1 MKKHYLLTILLWCFL
16 VGHLLA
22 QGRTISGKITA
33 ADDGSPLPGVNVL
46 LKGSSSGA
54 ISDAEGNYKISVSN
68 ENAILVFSFI
78 GYKSREVVVGSQ
90 TTINVTLEADTRQLS
105 EVVVTSFGI
114 EQERKS
120 LGYSVQEVSSKDIL
134 KSQEPNLVNAMRG
147 QLSGVMIQNSSGS
160 PGAGANIIIRGITS
174 MSPNANNQPLF
185 VIDGIPVS
193 NETNS
198 GNTQPSTG
206 SNAIA
211 GSSEQFSASNRIAD
225 LNPNDIES
233 ISVLKGPSASALY
246 GLRAANGVI
255 IITTKKGTSGR
266 AVVNYNLSVGI
277 DEVNKF
283 PLRQAIY
290 REGIQ
295 GRIRL
300 NADQSV
306 STTRFQDFGPKY
318 PDGATVYDN
327 FENIWRTGSNV
338 SNNLSV
344 SGGNER
350 TTYYTSVSHLNQ
362 IGVAPSSDWKR
373 LNFSLKGSTKIT
385 EKLRVDGSATYT
397 QSGGV
402 RANGGDKSILSA
414 LNYHSSTFDVNDYKF
429 PNGTQKNYS
438 LGIIDNPRY
447 LSEVSTLTDK
457 VNRLVGF
464 VGLNYSP
471 TNWLN
476 IRYQLGTDV
485 YSDERRRV
493 APPGLDISSQ
503 VNGFI
508 VEERYNYKE
517 INSNLLV
524 TLNKQFNDDLRGT
537 LVLGNQ
543 VTDIDNSGVTV
554 RGENYSLSN
563 FNDISNTSIFFPSRT
578 ASLRRL
584 VGVFGSATLEYKG
597 MLFLG
602 LTGRNDWSSTL
613 PAENRSFFYP
623 SVSLS
628 WVFSETFKLDDNP
641 IINAGK
647 LRISTASV
655 GKDAAPYRVGNYFTG
670 AADFPF
676 GSING
681 FRLST
686 ISGSLTLQPERTQ
699 SYEIGTELGFLRNRL
714 TLDATYFVQESRNQI
729 TTIPISNATGF
740 ASFVANAGVI
750 ENRGFEL
757 LLNGRIIDNT
767 NFRWSASLNWSRLR
781 GTVKTMPDG
790 IREIIFQNDVI
801 VNKIVE
807 GGRVGDLWGFPYKRR
822 NGQLLIDNNGYPFTT
837 LDTLKV
843 AGNAMPDWFGGI
855 TNTFTYKGIT
865 LSFLVEVRQGGDA
878 YDVGMRNRFRNGVD
892 IRTENRNQELVFNG
906 VTETGQPNTRAV
918 FLDRD
923 NFYNVAQRYASV
935 SDVLLQKTSWVRLRN
950 VSIGYSLPERM
961 LSKTFIKNLRFT
973 ATGNNLLLS
982 TPFMGFD
989 PESIQNGAG
998 SNAFG
1003 YVGQTIP
1010 AVRNFTFSLNATF

>member
-1 MKKHYLLTILLWCFL
+1 MQKNYLFMFLLCFFM
-16 VGHLLA
+16 VGSLFG
-22 QGRTISGKITA
+22 QGRIVSGKITSS
-33 ADDGSPLPGVNVL
+33 DDGSPLPGVNVL
-46 LKGSSSGA
+46 IKGSATGS
-54 ISDAEGNYKISVSN
+54 ISDAEGNYRISISN
-68 ENAILVFSFI
+68 DNDVLVFSFI
-78 GYKSREVVVGSQ
+78 GYKGREVAIGTQ
-90 TTINVTLEADTRQLS
+90 TTIDVTLEADTRQLS

-134 KSQEPNLVNAMRG
+134 KSQEANLVNAMRG
-147 QLSGVMIQNSSGS
+147 QLSGVMIQNSGGS
-160 PGAGANIIIRGITS
+160 PGAGVNIVIRGITS
-174 MSPNANNQPLF
+174 MSPSANNQPLF

-225 LNPNDIES
+225 LSTNDIES

-255 IITTKKGTSGR
+255 IITTKKGTAGS
-266 AVVNYNLSVGI
+266 AVVNYGVSVGI
-277 DEVNKF
+277 DQVNQF
-283 PLRQAIY
+283 PLRQTIY

-300 NADQSV
+300 NTDQSL

-318 PDGATVYDN
+318 PEGATVYNN
-327 FENIWRTGSNV
+327 FENIWRTGNSIN
-338 SNNLSV
+338 NNLSV
-344 SGGNER
+344 SGGSDR
-350 TTYYTSVSHLNQ
+350 TTYYTSVSHLYQ
-362 IGVAPSSDWKR
+362 AGVAPSSDWQR
-373 LNFSLKGSTKIT
+373 LTFSLKGSNKVTD
-385 EKLRVDGSATYT
+385 KLRVDGSATYT

-402 RANGGDKSILSA
+402 RANGGDKSIMSA
-414 LNYHSSTFDVNDYKF
+414 LNYHSSTFDVNDYTF

-457 VNRLVGF
+457 VNRLVGY
-464 VGLNYSP
+464 VGFNYTP
-471 TNWLN
+471 TNWLSV
-476 IRYQLGTDV
+476 RYQLGTDV
-485 YSDERRRV
+485 YSDERRRI

-508 VEERYNYKE
+508 IEERYNYKE

-524 TLNKQFNDDLRGT
+524 TLNKQISDDFKAT
-537 LVLGNQ
+537 LILGNQ
-543 VTDIDNSGVTV
+543 ITDIDNTGVTV
-554 RGENYSLSN
+554 RGENYSLAN
-563 FNDISNTSIFFPSRT
+563 FNDISNTSIYFPSRV

-584 VGVFGSATLEYKG
+584 IGVFGSGTLDYKG

-602 LTGRNDWSSTL
+602 VTGRNDWSSTL
-613 PAENRSFFYP
+613 PVENRSFFYP
-623 SVSLS
+623 SVNLS
-628 WVFSETFKLDDNP
+628 WVFSETFKLENNP

-647 LRISTASV
+647 IRLSAASV
-655 GKDAAPYRVGNYFTG
+655 GKDASPYRVGNYFTG

-676 GSING
+676 GAVNG

-686 ISGSLTLQPERTQ
+686 TSGSLNLQPERTQ
-699 SYEIGTELGFLRNRL
+699 SYEIGAEMGFLRNRL
-714 TLDATYFVQESRNQI
+714 TLDATYFVQQSRNQI
-729 TTIPISNATGF
+729 TTIPVSNATGF

-757 LLNGRIIDNT
+757 LLNGRIISKPK
-767 NFRWSASLNWSRLR
+767 FGWSASLNWSKLN
-781 GTVKTMPDG
+781 GTIKTMPDG
-790 IREIIFQNDVI
+790 IQEIIFQNDVI

-843 AGNAMPDWFGGI
+843 TGNAMPDWFGGL
-855 TNTFTYKGIT
+855 TNTFYYKGLS
-865 LSFLVEVRQGGDA
+865 LSFLIEVRQGGDA
-878 YDVGMRNRFRNGVD
+878 YDTGMRNRFRNGVD
-892 IRTENRNQELVFNG
+892 IRSESRNQELVFNG

-923 NFYNVAQRYASV
+923 NFYNVTQRYASV

-950 VSIGYSLPERM
+950 VSLGYSLPEKI

-973 ATGNNLLLS
+973 ATGNNLLLF

-989 PESIQNGAG
+989 PEAMQNGAG
-998 SNAFG
+998 SNAYG

-1010 AVRNFTFSLNATF
+1010 AVRNYTFSLNATF

>member
-1 MKKHYLLTILLWCFL
+1 MVLLCFFA
-16 VGHLLA
+16 VGSLFG
-22 QGRTISGKITA
+22 QGRTVSGKITA
-33 ADDGSPLPGVNVL
+33 SDDGSPLPGVNVL
-46 LKGSSSGA
+46 IKGSATGS
-54 ISDAEGNYKISVSN
+54 ISDADGNYKISIAN
-68 ENAILVFSFI
+68 DNAILVFSFI
-78 GYKSREVVVGSQ
+78 GYKSREVAVGTQ
-90 TTINVTLEADTRQLS
+90 TTINIALESDTRQLG
-105 EVVVTSFGI
+105 EFVVTSFGI

-174 MSPNANNQPLF
+174 MSPSANNQPLF

-193 NETNS
+193 NETNA

-233 ISVLKGPSASALY
+233 VSVLKGPAASALY

-255 IITTKKGTSGR
+255 IITTKKGTAGA
-266 AVVNYNLSVGI
+266 AVVNYGVSVGI
-277 DEVNKF
+277 DNVNQF
-283 PLRQAIY
+283 PLRQTTY

-300 NADQSV
+300 NTDQTL

-318 PDGATVYDN
+318 PDGATIYNN
-327 FENIWRTGSNV
+327 FENIWRTGNSIN
-338 SNNLSV
+338 NNLSV
-344 SGGNER
+344 SGGNDR
-350 TTYYTSVSHLNQ
+350 TTYYTSVSHLYQ
-362 IGVAPSSDWKR
+362 SGVAPSSDWQR
-373 LNFSLKGSTKIT
+373 LTFSLKGSTKVT
-385 EKLRVDGSATYT
+385 DKFRVDGSATYT

-447 LSEVSTLTDK
+447 LSEVSTLTDR
-457 VNRLVGF
+457 VNRLVGY
-464 VGLNYSP
+464 VGFNYTP
-471 TNWLN
+471 TNWLSV
-476 IRYQLGTDV
+476 RYQLGTDV
-485 YSDERRRV
+485 YSDERRRI

-508 VEERYNYKE
+508 IEERYNYRE

-524 TLNKQFNDDLRGT
+524 TLNKQFNEDFKAT

-543 VTDIDNSGVTV
+543 ITDIDNTGVTV

-563 FNDISNTSIFFPSRT
+563 FNDISNTSIYFPSRV

-584 VGVFGSATLEYKG
+584 IGVFGSGTLDYKG

-602 LTGRNDWSSTL
+602 VTGRNDWSSTL
-613 PAENRSFFYP
+613 PAESRSFFYP
-623 SVSLS
+623 SVNLS
-628 WVFSETFKLDDNP
+628 WVFSETFKLEDNP

-647 LRISTASV
+647 IRVSAASV
-655 GKDAAPYRVGNYFTG
+655 GKDASPYRVGNYFTG
-670 AADFPF
+670 ATDFPF
-676 GSING
+676 GAVNG

-686 ISGSLTLQPERTQ
+686 TSGSLNLQPERTQ
-699 SYEIGTELGFLRNRL
+699 SYEIGAELGFLRNRL
-714 TLDATYFVQESRNQI
+714 TLDATYFVQQSRNQI
-729 TTIPISNATGF
+729 TTIPVSNATGF

-757 LLNGRIIDNT
+757 LLTGRIISKPK
-767 NFRWSASLNWSRLR
+767 FGWSASLNWSKLN
-781 GTVKTMPDG
+781 GTIKTMPDG
-790 IREIIFQNDVI
+790 IQEIIFQNDFI

-843 AGNAMPDWFGGI
+843 VGNAMPDWFGGL
-855 TNTFTYKGIT
+855 TNTFYYKGLS
-865 LSFLVEVRQGGDA
+865 LSFLIEVRQGGDA
-878 YDVGMRNRFRNGVD
+878 YDTGMRNRFRNGVD
-892 IRTENRNQELVFNG
+892 IRSENRNQELIFNG

-923 NFYNVAQRYASV
+923 NFYNVTQRYASV

-950 VSIGYSLPERM
+950 VSIGYALPEKI
-961 LSKTFIKNLRFT
+961 LSKTFIKNLRLT
-973 ATGNNLLLS
+973 ATGNNLLLF

-989 PESIQNGAG
+989 PESMQNGAG